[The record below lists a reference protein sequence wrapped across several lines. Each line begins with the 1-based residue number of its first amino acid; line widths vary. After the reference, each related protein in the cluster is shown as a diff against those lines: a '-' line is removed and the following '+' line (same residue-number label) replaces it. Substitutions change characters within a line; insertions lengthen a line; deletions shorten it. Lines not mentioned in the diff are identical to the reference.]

1 MNVNEYRRL
10 FDKASGKQQMLKE
23 RRQQYSESISSL
35 ETRLQA
41 IEKAQALI
49 QKVARETQEQLIF
62 QIEDVV
68 NTALNTCF
76 PDQYKFHMEIEI
88 KRNNTE
94 AKLIFTK
101 NGYEINPMDASGG
114 GVVDV
119 TSMGL
124 RIAAWSISNTN
135 NVLVIDE
142 GFKFLSR
149 DLQPKMAEILQEIS
163 EKLGVQFIQVSHSPD
178 IIEKS
183 DRVFTVALRDGIS
196 KIVQDA

>member
-1 MNVNEYRRL
+1 MNVTDYRRL
-10 FDKASGKQQMLKE
+10 FDKALGKQQMLKE
-23 RRQQYSESISSL
+23 RRQQYSESITSL
-35 ETRLQA
+35 ESRLQA

-101 NGYEINPMDASGG
+101 NGYEINPMEASGG

-124 RIAAWSISNTN
+124 RIAAWSISDNH
-135 NVLVIDE
+135 NVLIIDE

-183 DRVFTVALRDGIS
+183 DRVFTVALKEGIS